1 MLKIPEI
8 IEIIKEAFRSILSNK
23 LRSILASLGVVIGVS
38 FVILMGWFLSGLD
51 RAVEETF
58 NLIGVDMIYVDQ
70 WDWAGGRNWK
80 LLAARKPITLNQAE
94 ELAKVLETAEIVVP
108 VARKWNSSIVYK
120 NDKLSGISV
129 IGTKSEYGQTPGGTV
144 VEGRFFS
151 VFEESQSSNV
161 VVLGYGV
168 NKTLFPKNDGIG
180 QIIKINGKKFQII
193 GIVKKQ
199 STILMDFLD
208 NQLYIPLN
216 TFVGL
221 FGNYRRSVSIAVKAG
236 SENNLD
242 LVRAETIGAM
252 RVIRN
257 LKPWQEDDFSINE
270 TKAFEKSVESLRLYV
285 WGIGIG
291 LTVLSFI
298 VGLIGIMNIMFV
310 SVVERTKEIGIRKAL
325 GARRVTILT
334 QFLSES
340 SFLCLVG
347 AVFSIIFCS
356 VLIYFVATFLPKVI
370 PSTEFLLPYLPIR
383 LIIIASVVSVFVG
396 ILAGLLPALRASK
409 LDPVESLRFE

>member
-8 IEIIKEAFRSILSNK
+8 IETIKEAARSILVNK
-23 LRSILASLGVVIGVS
+23 LRSLLASLGVVIGVS
-38 FVILMGWFLSGLD
+38 FVVLMGWFLSGLD

-58 NLIGVDMIYVDQ
+58 NLIGVDMIYIDQ
-70 WDWAGGRNWK
+70 WDWSGGKNWK
-80 LLAARKPITLNQAE
+80 LLAARKPITLNQAND
-94 ELAKVLETAEIVVP
+94 LAKSLQNAEIVVP
-108 VARKWNSSIVYK
+108 VARKWGTSIVYN

-129 IGTKSEYGQTPGGTV
+129 IGTKSDYGRTAGGTV
-144 VEGRFFS
+144 VDGRFFS
-151 VFEESQSSNV
+151 IFEENHGANV

-180 QIIKINGKKFQII
+180 KTLKINGEKFLII
-193 GIVKKQ
+193 GVVKKQ

-208 NQLYIPLN
+208 NQLYIPLKS
-216 TFVGL
+216 FIGL

-236 SENNLD
+236 SESNLE
-242 LVRAETIGAM
+242 LVRAESIGAM

-325 GARRVTILT
+325 GAKRITILT
-334 QFLSES
+334 QFLVES
-340 SFLCLVG
+340 SFLCLIG

-356 VLIYFVATFLPKVI
+356 VLIYFVAAFLPKMI
-370 PSTEFLLPYLPIR
+370 PSTEFLLPFLPMR
-383 LIIIASVVSVFVG
+383 LILIASIVSILVG
-396 ILAGLLPALRASK
+396 IFAGLLPAIRASK